1 MCQHRFGVINR
12 IYQELMCEGYT
23 DLVGSGIAAT
33 NHLADWVQGKQEC
46 MFNFCD
52 GVYPEHDYIDAP
64 EGTRAT
70 RILPWSHDY
79 NAQCES
85 GSPNE
90 YNQCSGLTEQVNE
103 NHCGDDGF
111 CENLNVWQGQ
121 DVLIRDLF
129 IIDKEGNV
137 RLRINLTPNNP
148 QKGAGCGDTYNL
160 IKQTIKNAHG
170 APNGVTE
177 DFKQWIIENYPN
189 WACWCSGARGNYPGY
204 TEDEDP
210 IIGWDNTGLDCP
222 TVN

>member
-1 MCQHRFGVINR
+1 
-12 IYQELMCEGYT
+12 MCEGYT

-46 MFNFCD
+46 MFNYCD
-52 GVYPEHDYIDAP
+52 GVYPEHQYIEVPVD
-64 EGTRAT
+64 TKAT
-70 RILPWSHDY
+70 RILQWSHDY
-79 NAQCES
+79 NAQCLA
-85 GSPNE
+85 GSDYE
-90 YNQCSGLTEQVNE
+90 YNQCSGLTEQVNT
-103 NHCGDDGF
+103 NHCGDDGY

-129 IIDKEGNV
+129 IIDREGNV

-170 APNGVTE
+170 TPHGVGE
-177 DFKQWIIENYPN
+177 DFKNWVADNYPN

-210 IIGWDNTGLDCP
+210 ITGWENIELDCP
-222 TVN
+222 TINN